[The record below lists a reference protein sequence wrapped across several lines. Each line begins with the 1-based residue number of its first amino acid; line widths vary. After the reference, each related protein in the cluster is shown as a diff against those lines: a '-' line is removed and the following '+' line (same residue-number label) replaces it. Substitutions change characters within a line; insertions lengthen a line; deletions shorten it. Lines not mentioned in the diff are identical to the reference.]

1 VNTHYAV
8 VVFEGDP
15 GGEHPDP
22 ELRGRGPRLT
32 LIGSGSAD
40 FCWAVIGRWTST
52 HPLRRSEHA
61 EVVAR
66 SPEMLTEH
74 PAEPADPSPG

>member
-1 VNTHYAV
+1 MNSHYAV

-15 GGEHPDP
+15 GGEHPDA
-22 ELRGRGPRLT
+22 ELRGHGPRLT

-40 FCWAVIGRWTST
+40 FCWAVIASWTGR
-52 HPLRRSEHA
+52 HPLRQWEHA

-66 SPEMLTEH
+66 SPEMIAEH
-74 PAEPADPSPG
+74 PGRQSAPP